1 MSQATEG
8 GCERDLMNL
17 KFEYAWRHFSLHA
30 RQRVQMF
37 NFFLLGSSFLASGY
51 GLLVREQ
58 LYVPAFVLALVGIL
72 VGIASIIL
80 DVRNARLVDLGEAA
94 LMSVEQEYLIGEA
107 TGKAQKTAIMS
118 YEECYKAPE
127 WWQKHKTVI
136 RTLEGSAIIAFAG
149 AAGYALWLELA
160 SC

>member
-1 MSQATEG
+1 MSQVAQDG
-8 GCERDLMNL
+8 RERELMNL

-51 GLLVREQ
+51 GLLIREQ
-58 LYVPAFVLALVGIL
+58 LYLPALVLAFVGVL

-94 LMSVEQEYLIGEA
+94 LMSFEQEYLIGEA
-107 TGKAQKTAIMS
+107 TGKPQKAAIMS
-118 YEECYKAPE
+118 YEECYKAPK

-136 RTLEGSAIIAFAG
+136 RALEASAAIAFGG
-149 AAGYALWLELA
+149 AMAYAFWLERA
-160 SC
+160 C